1 MSGTTFVQLQPGDVG
16 EAAVAAR
23 LTYES
28 DPPYYDYWLGDRQR
42 ALTTLQAL
50 WRQPLGSYSAAANQ
64 VLRDQHGLA
73 AIVSS
78 YPAASEV
85 KHAIDS
91 DCALRNV
98 CSAVCEELMQREA
111 DLAYL
116 FPRLPENAWYLRSLA
131 VAGERRGQGMGE
143 NILAALMQQARAQGF
158 TQMLVDVDSGNPGA
172 VRFYSRNGFSILVET
187 KVTRLLPHRLPASL
201 RMARLLGG

>member
-1 MSGTTFVQLQPGDVG
+1 MSSITAVQLQSGDAG
-16 EAAVAAR
+16 EAAVAAQ

-28 DPPYYDYWLGDRQR
+28 DPPYYDYWLGERQR

-50 WRQPLGSYSAAANQ
+50 WQQPLGSYSATANR
-64 VLRDQHGLA
+64 VVCDQHGLA

-78 YPAASEV
+78 YPAVAE
-85 KHAIDS
+85 AQLAADS
-91 DCALRNV
+91 DCALRNL
-98 CSAVCEELMQREA
+98 CAAASEELMLREA

-131 VAGERRGQGMGE
+131 VAGERRGQGLGA
-143 NILAALMQQARAQGF
+143 NILATLMQQARAQGF

-201 RMARLLGG
+201 RMARLLGR